1 MHYMFM
7 FLAKLKE
14 INNDTTTTT
23 STTITTTTTNNNNN
37 NNNNL
42 LDFAISRFQL
52 HTKFT

>member
-23 STTITTTTTNNNNN
+23 STTITTTTTTTTT
-37 NNNNL
+37 NNNL

>member
-1 MHYMFM
+1 MHDMFM

-23 STTITTTTTNNNNN
+23 STTITTTTTTTTT

>member
-14 INNDTTTTT
+14 INNDTTTT
-23 STTITTTTTNNNNN
+23 STTVTTTTTTNNNN
-37 NNNNL
+37 L
-42 LDFAISRFQL
+42 LHFAISRFQL

>member
-1 MHYMFM
+1 MHDMFM

-23 STTITTTTTNNNNN
+23 TSTTITTTTTTTTTT
-37 NNNNL
+37 NNNL

>member
-14 INNDTTTTT
+14 INNDTTTT
-23 STTITTTTTNNNNN
+23 STTVTTTTTTTNNNN
-37 NNNNL
+37 L
-42 LDFAISRFQL
+42 LHFAISRFQL

>member
-1 MHYMFM
+1 MFM

-23 STTITTTTTNNNNN
+23 STTIATTTTTNN

>member
-14 INNDTTTTT
+14 INNDTTTT
-23 STTITTTTTNNNNN
+23 STTVTTTTTTTTTNNNN
-37 NNNNL
+37 L
-42 LDFAISRFQL
+42 LHFAISRFQL